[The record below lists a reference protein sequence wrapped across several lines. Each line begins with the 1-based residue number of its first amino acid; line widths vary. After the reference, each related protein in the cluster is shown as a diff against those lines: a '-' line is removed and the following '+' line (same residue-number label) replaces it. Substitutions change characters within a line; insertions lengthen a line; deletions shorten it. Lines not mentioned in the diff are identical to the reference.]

1 LIIRHYDRIGVLS
14 RILNDLKAA
23 RINVEEVHNIIFEGA
38 KAAVARIQ
46 LEKPPPA
53 ETLER
58 ISSRKDEIINME
70 LVKLV

>member
-1 LIIRHYDRIGVLS
+1 
-14 RILNDLKAA
+14 
-23 RINVEEVHNIIFEGA
+23 VEEVHNIIFQGA

-70 LVKLV
+70 LVKL